1 MKKKN
6 GFTLVE
12 IVISIVILA
21 LLGVLLSNRIVN
33 SDNKS
38 KQKIYNAKIELA
50 LSAARTYGRDHIDE
64 LDSTDCND
72 VSISRL
78 ISLEYLESDNSSV
91 NEYVNPVDNSSLTNK
106 IICVKYINGKVEAT
120 LK

>member
-33 SDNKS
+33 SDSKS
-38 KQKIYNAKIELA
+38 KQKIYNAKMELA
-50 LSAARTYGRDHIDE
+50 LSAARSYGRDHIDE
-64 LDSTDCND
+64 LDSDCTDIT
-72 VSISRL
+72 ISRL
-78 ISLEYLESDNSSV
+78 INLEYLESDSGTAL
-91 NEYVNPVDNSSLTNK
+91 EFDNPIDNSSLVNK

>member
-1 MKKKN
+1 MKKN

-33 SDNKS
+33 SDSKAKEKVYKS
-38 KQKIYNAKIELA
+38 KIELA
-50 LSAARTYGRDHIDE
+50 LSAAKTYGHDHIDE
-64 LDSTDCND
+64 LNASDCTDI
-72 VSISRL
+72 SISRL
-78 ISLEYLESDNSSV
+78 ISLEYLESDSSSMY
-91 NEYVNPVDNSSLTNK
+91 EYVNPIDNSSLTNK
-106 IICVKYINGKVEAT
+106 IICVKYVNGKVEAT